1 MSNSSG
7 SQPSDAPAASTRID
21 QVAKGDRNQVIGQ
34 VLGGIVVYVSGG
46 QPIINAPAEVSSDL
60 KRPELGPNPYKGL
73 LAFQET
79 DGDRFFGR
87 DAEIKQLWQKFCDLP
102 EAESGVRLLPIY
114 GPSGSGKS
122 SLARAGLMTEL
133 ARRPVPGRDKAKVAV
148 LVPGTR
154 PVEALAT
161 VLARMAMKD
170 PSPTAKIAEFEQALL
185 RVNKEGQTEDQTEG
199 QYDGL
204 RRIADA
210 LPDIEI
216 SPLIVLVDQLEEIYT
231 LCKDAGRRT
240 AFVQNL
246 LCATGDPANRVSVI
260 VTMRSDFLG
269 ETHKYPELNRL
280 FSTQGFLAP
289 VMNKVELREAIGKPA
304 KLAGYALDEETID
317 RLVYETVD
325 REGALPL
332 LQFALSQIWEG
343 IEKGILP
350 ADTLEELGGVGGAL
364 AEKAERVY
372 AGLQP
377 AQRVIVRRILCS
389 WGKGRGIRGGG

>member
-1 MSNSSG
+1 MIVYDTDGFQSSG
-7 SQPSDAPAASTRID
+7 EEGVAAQAEQIVR
-21 QVAKGDRNQVIGQ
+21 GDHNQVIGQ
-34 VLGGIVVYVSGG
+34 VLGGMVVYVSGG
-46 QPIINAPAEVSSDL
+46 QAIINAAPEAASAA
-60 KRPELGPNPYKGL
+60 RPELGPNPYKGL
-73 LAFQET
+73 LAFRET

-122 SLARAGLMTEL
+122 SLARAGLIPEMAE
-133 ARRPVPGRDKAKVAV
+133 RPVPGSDKAKVAV

-161 VLARMAMKD
+161 VLARIAMND
-170 PSPTAKIAEFEQALL
+170 PSPTAKIAEFEEALL
-185 RVNKEGQTEDQTEG
+185 CVNREG

-210 LPDIEI
+210 LPDIDI

-231 LCKDAGRRT
+231 LCKDATRRT

-246 LCATGDPANRVSVI
+246 LCAAGDRVNRVSVI

-280 FSTQGFLAP
+280 FSVQGFLAP
-289 VMNKVELREAIGKPA
+289 VMNKAELR
-304 KLAGYALDEETID
+304 
-317 RLVYETVD
+317 
-325 REGALPL
+325 
-332 LQFALSQIWEG
+332 
-343 IEKGILP
+343 
-350 ADTLEELGGVGGAL
+350 
-364 AEKAERVY
+364 
-372 AGLQP
+372 
-377 AQRVIVRRILCS
+377 
-389 WGKGRGIRGGG
+389 